1 MLYHSAHSR
10 CQVLSEYQVMIRKL
24 GSDENREEWHYQA
37 VYIPMK
43 IEKIGPDG
51 LNIGELSIPRSG
63 ECSTEH
69 VAPLCK

>member
-1 MLYHSAHSR
+1 
-10 CQVLSEYQVMIRKL
+10 MIRKL
-24 GSDENREEWHYQA
+24 GSDDNREEWHYQA
-37 VYIPMK
+37 VCIPMK